1 MLSSP
6 QRITGGYGIAMR
18 LRHIEVFRAVM
29 LTGTASE
36 AARMLS
42 VSQPAVSRALQ
53 HAEVQ
58 LGFKLFQRHKG
69 RLQPTP
75 EAEALF
81 ANVSR
86 VFRELDQV
94 QRISGNLRGGG
105 AGRIR
110 VAATPSLSQ
119 TVLPA
124 AASDLLRRHPDA
136 NCDIAT
142 HHSSQ
147 IIAGLLA
154 QEIDLGFA
162 FDPVQHEGVT
172 QENIGEGELV
182 ALTPRRRG
190 GRAVG
195 RGESIRL
202 AELVRERFIALHDD
216 TSLGYMFNQACDRAG
231 VTLRSSVTVQ
241 TYHLARTLVESGMG
255 CSVVDQYTAVAGDP
269 QLLRVQIIEPRLR
282 FDIRLLRK
290 AHRPMSVLA
299 RSMVDCMK
307 RAEAET
313 RARLR
318 SWLQ

>member
-1 MLSSP
+1 
-6 QRITGGYGIAMR
+6 MR

-58 LGFKLFQRHKG
+58 LGFRLFQREKG

-81 ANVSR
+81 NNVSR

-94 QRISGNLRGGG
+94 QRISGNLRASG

-119 TVLPA
+119 SVLPVA
-124 AASDLLRRHPDA
+124 AADLLRRHPDA
-136 NCDIAT
+136 SCEFST
-142 HHSSQ
+142 HHTSQ

-162 FDPVQHEGVT
+162 FDPVPHEGLV
-172 QENIGEGELV
+172 QETIAEGELV
-182 ALTPRRRG
+182 LLSPRRKG
-190 GRAVG
+190 GRGAA
-195 RGESIRL
+195 RGALRL
-202 AELVRERFIALHDD
+202 AELPQDSFITLRDD
-216 TSLGYMFNQACDRAG
+216 TSLGYMFNQACERAG
-231 VTLRSSVTVQ
+231 IALRAAVTVQ
-241 TYHLARTLVESGMG
+241 TYHLARGLVENGMG
-255 CSVVDQYTAVAGDP
+255 CAVIDQYTAVAGNV
-269 QLLRVQIIEPRLR
+269 QALRVNTLEPRLR
-282 FDIRLLRK
+282 FDVRLMRK

-307 RAEAET
+307 RAEVEI
-313 RARLR
+313 RGRLR
-318 SWLQ
+318 GWLAN

>member
-1 MLSSP
+1 
-6 QRITGGYGIAMR
+6 MR

-53 HAEVQ
+53 HAELQ
-58 LGFKLFQRHKG
+58 LGFRLFQRDRG

-94 QRISGNLRGGG
+94 QRISGNLRSGTV
-105 AGRIR
+105 GRIR

-124 AASDLLRRHPDA
+124 AVGQLMRVHPDA
-136 NCDIAT
+136 TCDIAT

-162 FDPVQHEGVT
+162 FDPVQHEGVV

-182 ALTPRRRG
+182 ALVPRRRG
-190 GRAVG
+190 
-195 RGESIRL
+195 RGESRGEALRL
-202 AELVRERFIALHDD
+202 AELGREPFIALRDD
-216 TSLGYMFNQACDRAG
+216 TSLGYMFNRACERAG
-231 VTLRSSVTVQ
+231 VTLRASVTVQ
-241 TYHLARTLVESGMG
+241 TYHLARSLVEQGMG
-255 CSVVDQYTAVAGDP
+255 WSVVDQYTAVAGDP
-269 QLLRVQIIEPRLR
+269 QLLRARPLEPRMR
-282 FDIRLLRK
+282 FEIRLLRK
-290 AHRPMSVLA
+290 AHRPLSVLA
-299 RSMVDCMK
+299 RTMVDCMK
-307 RAEAET
+307 RAESEV
-313 RARLR
+313 RSRLKA
-318 SWLQ
+318 WL

>member
-1 MLSSP
+1 
-6 QRITGGYGIAMR
+6 MR

-42 VSQPAVSRALQ
+42 ISQPAVSRALQ
-53 HAEVQ
+53 HAELQ
-58 LGFKLFQRHKG
+58 LGFRLFQRDKG

-94 QRISGNLRGGG
+94 QRISGNLRGGTV
-105 AGRIR
+105 GRIR

-124 AASDLLRRHPDA
+124 AVAHLMRKHPDA
-136 NCDIAT
+136 TCDIAT

-162 FDPVQHEGVT
+162 FDPVPHEGVV

-182 ALTPRRRG
+182 ALVPRRRG
-190 GRAVG
+190 A
-195 RGESIRL
+195 RGEDRAEPLRL
-202 AELVRERFIALHDD
+202 AELGREPFVALRDD
-216 TSLGYMFNQACDRAG
+216 TSLGYMFNQACERAG
-231 VTLRSSVTVQ
+231 VTLRASISVQ
-241 TYHLARTLVESGMG
+241 TYHLARSLVEQGMG
-255 CSVVDQYTAVAGDP
+255 WSVVDQYTAVAGNP
-269 QLLRVQIIEPRLR
+269 QLLRARPLEPRMR

-290 AHRPMSVLA
+290 AHRPLSVLA
-299 RSMVDCMK
+299 RSMVECMK
-307 RAEAET
+307 RAEAEV
-313 RARLR
+313 RGRLR
-318 SWLQ
+318 TWL